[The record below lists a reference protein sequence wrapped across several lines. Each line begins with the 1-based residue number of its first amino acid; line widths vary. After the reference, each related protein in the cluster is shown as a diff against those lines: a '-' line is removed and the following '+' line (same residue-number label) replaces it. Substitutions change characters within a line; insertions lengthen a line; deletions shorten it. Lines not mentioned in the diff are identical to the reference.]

1 MTAVHVRTIEPEDVA
16 LLAKAFSGPD
26 WGGSKPES
34 LFERYVREHAAGA
47 RDVLVAFR
55 DGALAGY
62 ATIRWEPAYEPFL
75 AAGIPTVE
83 DLNVL
88 LSHRRKRVASA
99 LMDEA
104 ERRISERSDT
114 AGIGFGMDP
123 GYGNAQRMYPRRGYV
138 PDGRGLTTH
147 DRPVKSGDTVRVDD
161 DLVLYLT
168 KSFARA
174 SERRES

>member
-16 LLAKAFSGPD
+16 LLAQAFSGPD
-26 WGGSKPES
+26 WSWSKPAS
-34 LFERYVREHAAGA
+34 QFERYLQEHGAGT
-47 RDVLVAFR
+47 RDVLLAFR
-55 DGALAGY
+55 DGALGGY
-62 ATIRWEPAYEPFL
+62 ATIRWEPAYEPFR

-147 DRPVKSGDTVRVDD
+147 DKPVRSGDTGRIDD

-168 KSFARA
+168 KRLRPA
-174 SERRES
+174 SERPQS

>member
-1 MTAVHVRTIEPEDVA
+1 MRHIHVRPIEPADVSV
-16 LLAKAFSGPD
+16 LAEAFGGPD
-26 WGGSKPES
+26 WGGSKPAS
-34 LFERYVREHAAGA
+34 LFERYVREHESGE

-55 DGALAGY
+55 GDAVAGY
-62 ATIRWEPAYEPFL
+62 ATIRWEPAYEPFRD
-75 AAGIPTVE
+75 AGVPTVE

-88 LSHRRKRVASA
+88 ISHRRKRVASA

-104 ERRISERSDT
+104 ERRIGERSDT

-123 GYGNAQRMYPRRGYV
+123 GYGNAQRMYPQRGYV

-147 DRPVKSGDTVRVDD
+147 DHPVKSGDTVRVDD

-168 KSFARA
+168 KRL
-174 SERRES
+174 R